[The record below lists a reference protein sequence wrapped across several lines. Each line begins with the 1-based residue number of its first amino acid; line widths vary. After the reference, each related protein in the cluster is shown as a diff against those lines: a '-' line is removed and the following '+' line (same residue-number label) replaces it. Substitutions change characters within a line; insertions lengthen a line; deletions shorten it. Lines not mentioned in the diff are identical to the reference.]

1 VASSNV
7 QTALAQ
13 VEAFNKRDLE
23 AQVSGYAGE
32 FTMTDHARGV
42 TLKSRDEVKSWMSE
56 WIASSS
62 DTKISVEQ
70 TIDAGD
76 AVVSVLSM
84 DGTNDGP
91 MGPLPASGKRFSLSG
106 VQILR
111 FDGDGRIIAH
121 DNFYDQLSVMIQLG
135 FAEAPPSS

>member
-1 VASSNV
+1 MASKNV

-13 VEAFNKRDLE
+13 VEAFNRRDLE
-23 AQVSGYAGE
+23 AEVSGYAGE

-42 TLKSRDEVKSWMSE
+42 TLKSRDEVKAWMSQ

-62 DTKISVEQ
+62 DTRVGVEQ

-76 AVVSVLSM
+76 TVVSVLSM

-91 MGPLPASGKRFSLSG
+91 MGPMPPSGKRFSLRG

-111 FDGDGRIIAH
+111 FDDDGRIVTH
-121 DNFYDQLSVMIQLG
+121 DNFYDQLSVLIQLG
-135 FAEAPPSS
+135 FAEPPPSS